1 MPRLLIDTTP
11 LQESPD
17 FRRLWAGLGLSSLGT
32 PLTLVAVGLEVY
44 ALTGSSFAVGGIGI
58 AALVP
63 LTGTTRSRT
72 RSTP

>member
-32 PLTLVAVGLEVY
+32 QLTLVAVGLEVY